1 MNAVIT
7 PTLADTSSV
16 AGASEVLELATFYVG
31 DLLVGADIRQVEE
44 INRQMD
50 FTPLPHVPPF
60 VLGVLNLRGNVV
72 TVVDLRTILGVKPNS
87 QSRRSHN
94 VIIRF
99 EGERIGLA
107 VDRIADV
114 VRTTMDAIDELPAN
128 FDSMDTRFLQGVYT
142 MENELLL
149 VLNVQEALS
158 LQ

>member
-1 MNAVIT
+1 MNAVET
-7 PTLADTSSV
+7 PTLAGTT
-16 AGASEVLELATFYVG
+16 ETLELATFYVG

-50 FTPLPHVPPF
+50 VTPLPHVPPF

-72 TVVDLRTILGVKPNS
+72 TVVDLRTILGVKPDG
-87 QSRRSHN
+87 QSRPSHN

-114 VRTTMDAIDELPAN
+114 VRTTTDAIDELPAN
-128 FDSMDTRFLQGVYT
+128 FDTMDTRFLQGVCA

-149 VLNVQEALS
+149 VLDVQEALS

>member
-1 MNAVIT
+1 MNSVET
-7 PTLADTSSV
+7 PTLA
-16 AGASEVLELATFYVG
+16 GATETLELATFYVG

-60 VLGVLNLRGNVV
+60 VLGVLNLRGSVV
-72 TVVDLRTILGVKPNS
+72 TVVDLRTILGVKSDGHS
-87 QSRRSHN
+87 QRSHN

-114 VRTTMDAIDELPAN
+114 VRMTPDALEELPAN
-128 FDSMDTRFLQGVYT
+128 FDSMDTRFLQGVYA
-142 MENELLL
+142 MDDELLL

>member
-1 MNAVIT
+1 MNVLDT
-7 PTLADTSSV
+7 TLLSN
-16 AGASEVLELATFYVG
+16 ASETLELATFYVG

-50 FTPLPHVPPF
+50 VTPLPHVPSF
-60 VLGVLNLRGNVV
+60 VLGVVNLRGNVV
-72 TVVDLRTILGVKPNS
+72 TVVDLRTILGVKAS
-87 QSRRSHN
+87 DTGRRSHN

-114 VRTTMDAIDELPAN
+114 VHAPVDAIDTLPAN
-128 FDSMDTRFLQGVYT
+128 FDSIDARFLQGVYA

-149 VLNVQEALS
+149 ILDVQEALS

>member
-1 MNAVIT
+1 MNAVET
-7 PTLADTSSV
+7 PTLA
-16 AGASEVLELATFYVG
+16 GASDTLELATFYVG

-50 FTPLPHVPPF
+50 VTPLPHVPPF

-72 TVVDLRTILGVKPNS
+72 TVVDSRTILGVKSDIP
-87 QSRRSHN
+87 SRPSHN

-114 VRTTMDAIDELPAN
+114 VRTTTDAIDELPAN
-128 FDSMDTRFLQGVYT
+128 FDSMDTRFLQGVYA

-149 VLNVQEALS
+149 ILNVQEALS

>member
-1 MNAVIT
+1 MSAVET
-7 PTLADTSSV
+7 PAL
-16 AGASEVLELATFYVG
+16 AGASDTLELATFYVG

-44 INRQMD
+44 NNRQMD
-50 FTPLPHVPPF
+50 VTPLPHVPPF

-72 TVVDLRTILGVKPNS
+72 TVVDSRTILGVKSDIPA
-87 QSRRSHN
+87 RPSHN

-99 EGERIGLA
+99 ERERIGLA

-114 VRTTMDAIDELPAN
+114 VRTTTDAIDELPAN
-128 FDSMDTRFLQGVYT
+128 FDSMDTRFLQGVHA

-149 VLNVQEALS
+149 ILNVQEALS

>member
-1 MNAVIT
+1 MNA
-7 PTLADTSSV
+7 LDTALLST
-16 AGASEVLELATFYVG
+16 ASETLELATFYVG

-50 FTPLPHVPPF
+50 VTPLPHVPSF
-60 VLGVLNLRGNVV
+60 VLGVVNLRGNVV
-72 TVVDLRTILGVKPNS
+72 TVVDLRTILGVKS
-87 QSRRSHN
+87 SGTARRSHN

-114 VRTTMDAIDELPAN
+114 VHAPVDAIDELPAN
-128 FDSMDTRFLQGVYT
+128 FDSIDSRFLQGVYA

-149 VLNVQEALS
+149 ILDVQEALS